1 MMTLENEKSPQPL
14 LQVYALSPSS
24 IELMKDIGV
33 WDNIRPRSQP
43 YTDMQ
48 VWEAN
53 GPGYLKFR
61 ADDMDIH
68 ELGRICE
75 NDTIVAALYEKIS
88 STTSSSTC
96 DVLIGTSVVNFTADP
111 DPFGSKVATVHTKQ
125 GNNNTDADRKLTT
138 RLLVG
143 ADGANS
149 SIRKM
154 SGIST
159 WG

>member
-1 MMTLENEKSPQPL
+1 M
-14 LQVYALSPSS
+14 
-24 IELMKDIGV
+24 IDIGV
-33 WDNIRPRSQP
+33 WDSIKPRSQP

-53 GPGYLKFR
+53 GPGYLKFG
-61 ADDMDIH
+61 ANDMDID
-68 ELGRICE
+68 ELGSICE
-75 NDTIVAALYEKIS
+75 NDTIVAALYERIS
-88 STTSSSTC
+88 SNTSTSTC
-96 DVLIGTSVVNFTADP
+96 DVLIGANVVNFTADE
-111 DPFGSKVATVHTKQ
+111 DPFGSKVATVYLKEDNADQ
-125 GNNNTDADRKLTT
+125 DRKITT

-154 SGIST
+154 AGIST